1 MTMEVKATIVDLHSH
16 LLPSLDD
23 GPHSFEQSLQ
33 LAQQAW
39 EDGTTTI
46 ACTPHCAEGTCP
58 SQERLDE
65 SFAMLSKALPA
76 AGLPDLH
83 LISGAELM
91 ISPSLASFLERH
103 PYLTY
108 GGLGRYCL
116 VELPLVDYPLYTGR
130 VLFDLLVS
138 GIQPIL
144 AHPERNARLQREP
157 HLVRQFAERGI
168 LLQANA
174 GSFLGHYGRMAER
187 SAYEYLRRG
196 WLSMIASDGHNGNS
210 RPPLL
215 SHALKAVGWT
225 TPTPGLP
232 HPFP

>member
-1 MTMEVKATIVDLHSH
+1 MIDLHSH
-16 LLPSLDD
+16 LLPGLDD
-23 GPHSFEQSLQ
+23 GPQRFEQSLQ
-33 LAQQAW
+33 LARQAW
-39 EDGTTTI
+39 EDGTTAI

-58 SQERLDE
+58 SRERLEE
-65 SFAMLSKALPA
+65 SFAMMKEALPA
-76 AGLPDLH
+76 AGLTDLA

-116 VELPLVDYPLYTGR
+116 VELPLVDFPLYTGR
-130 VLFDLLVS
+130 ALFDLLVS

-157 HLVRQFAERGI
+157 HLVRQFADRGI

-174 GSFLGHYGRMAER
+174 GSFLGHYGQMAQR
-187 SAYEYLRRG
+187 SAQEYLRRG
-196 WLSMIASDGHNGNS
+196 CLSMIASDGHNVSS

-215 SHALKAVGWT
+215 SGALKAIGWT

-232 HPFP
+232 QPFP

>member
-1 MTMEVKATIVDLHSH
+1 MTMIDLHSH

-23 GPHSFEQSLQ
+23 GPQSFEQSLQ

-46 ACTPHCAEGTCP
+46 ACTPHCTEGICP
-58 SQERLDE
+58 SQERLGE
-65 SFAMLSKALPA
+65 TFAMIREALPA
-76 AGLPDLH
+76 AGLPDLT

-91 ISPSLASFLERH
+91 ISPALASFLERH

-174 GSFLGHYGRMAER
+174 GSFLGHYGHKAER

-196 WLSMIASDGHNGNS
+196 WLSIIASDGHNGNS

-232 HPFP
+232 QPFP